1 MNFQTAVATCFRNY
15 VTFSGRASRPEY
27 WYFFLFSILVSLGLS
42 IVDTAM
48 FGPVEGMG
56 GSNGPLAG
64 LFSLAIF
71 LPSLAVGARR
81 LHDSDRSGWWLL
93 LVLIPVL
100 GFLVLIYFFV
110 QPGTDGPNRF
120 GPGPG
125 RAANSPGAPADR
137 RDSYS
142 RSNIPRVD
150 RDDD

>member
-1 MNFQTAVATCFRNY
+1 MNFQTAVATCLRNY

-42 IVDTAM
+42 ILDSAM
-48 FGPVEGMG
+48 FGPMDGMG
-56 GSNGPLAG
+56 GGNGPLAS

-71 LPSLAVGARR
+71 LPSLAVGVRR

-110 QPGTDGPNRF
+110 QAGTNGPNRF
-120 GPGPG
+120 GPGSG
-125 RAANSPGAPADR
+125 RDANRPDAPADR